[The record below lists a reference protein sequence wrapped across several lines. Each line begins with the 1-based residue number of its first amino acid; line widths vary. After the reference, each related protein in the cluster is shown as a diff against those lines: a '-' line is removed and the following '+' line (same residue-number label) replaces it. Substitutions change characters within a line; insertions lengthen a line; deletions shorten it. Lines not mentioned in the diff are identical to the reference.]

1 MESSGRA
8 RSFASGLNP
17 LAPVFVPQSCTR
29 ASDEGASGSGLQ
41 CEGFGQLPDE
51 VCCWPSDVDFRW
63 KHPGY

>member
-8 RSFASGLNP
+8 RIFPSGLNP

-29 ASDEGASGSGLQ
+29 ASDEANALGSGLQ

-51 VCCWPSDVDFRW
+51 VCAL
-63 KHPGY
+63 

>member
-8 RSFASGLNP
+8 RIFPSGLNP

-29 ASDEGASGSGLQ
+29 ASDEANALGSGLQ

-51 VCCWPSDVDFRW
+51 VCDWPSDFDIRW
-63 KHPGY
+63 KHPG

>member
-8 RSFASGLNP
+8 RIFPSGMNP
-17 LAPVFVPQSCTR
+17 LAPVFVPQSTC
-29 ASDEGASGSGLQ
+29 ASDEADALGSGLQ

-51 VCCWPSDVDFRW
+51 VCRWPSDIDLRW